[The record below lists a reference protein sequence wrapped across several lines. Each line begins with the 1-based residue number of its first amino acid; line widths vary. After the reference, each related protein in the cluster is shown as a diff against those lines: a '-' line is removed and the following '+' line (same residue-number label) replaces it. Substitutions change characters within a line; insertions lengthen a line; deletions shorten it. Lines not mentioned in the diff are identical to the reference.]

1 MSLIV
6 KLDQTEGRRKG
17 EEEQHRVEEDEPGY
31 TQPPDV
37 CRQSENTQFTYRTR
51 HIMSPNVA

>member
-6 KLDQTEGRRKG
+6 ELDQTEGRRKG

-31 TQPPDV
+31 TQPPDICTV
-37 CRQSENTQFTYRTR
+37 SRRTLSSR
-51 HIMSPNVA
+51 TAQDT